1 MLRYLMNCVFVRAS
15 RGKGDPLPVIEEEIV
30 WKLRRLHALS
40 RRGAPHRPPENP
52 PDAAE
57 EQRDHSR
64 GRMMGIL
71 ADRGPMSQTAL
82 AALLDIRPQSL
93 SELAAKAECE
103 GLIARTPSEEDRR
116 QTIVSLTDAGRAR
129 VAAFREAHR
138 RHAEEFLSPLDEEEK
153 KTLRGLLD
161 KISEGQEEERPD
173 QNPEKSEQTEGG
185 VA

>member
-1 MLRYLMNCVFVRAS
+1 M
-15 RGKGDPLPVIEEEIV
+15 PVIEEEIV

-40 RRGAPHRPPENP
+40 RRGAPHRPQTPE
-52 PDAAE
+52 DAAE
-57 EQRDHSR
+57 EQQNHSR

-82 AALLDIRPQSL
+82 AAVLDIRPQSL

-103 GLIARTPSEEDRR
+103 GFASRTPSEEDRR

-153 KTLRGLLD
+153 KTLRSILD
-161 KISEGQEEERPD
+161 KIIEGQEPD
-173 QNPEKSEQTEGG
+173 KHEQNPEKSDKTEGG

>member
-1 MLRYLMNCVFVRAS
+1 M
-15 RGKGDPLPVIEEEIV
+15 PVIEEEIV

-40 RRGAPHRPPENP
+40 RRGAPHRPQTPE
-52 PDAAE
+52 DAAE
-57 EQRDHSR
+57 EQQNLSR

-82 AALLDIRPQSL
+82 AAVLDIRPQSL

-103 GLIARTPSEEDRR
+103 GFVSRAPSEEDRR

-138 RHAEEFLSPLDEEEK
+138 RHAEEFLAPLSEDEK
-153 KTLRGLLD
+153 KTLRVLLD
-161 KISEGQEEERPD
+161 KIIEGQEPEKPE
-173 QNPEKSEQTEGG
+173 QNPERSDKTEGG

>member
-1 MLRYLMNCVFVRAS
+1 M
-15 RGKGDPLPVIEEEIV
+15 PVLEEEIV

-40 RRGAPHRPPENP
+40 RRSSPHRPPEGT
-52 PDAAE
+52 PDGSSESSQE

-82 AALLDIRPQSL
+82 AASLDIRPQSL
-93 SELAAKAECE
+93 SELAAKTEAE

-116 QTIVSLTDAGRAR
+116 QTIVSLTEAGAAR

-138 RHAEEFLSPLDEEEK
+138 RHAEEFLAPLSKEEK
-153 KTLRGLLD
+153 EALRDLLA
-161 KISEGQEEERPD
+161 KLIAGQEPD
-173 QNPEKSEQTEGG
+173 ENKTTPEKSDKTEGG